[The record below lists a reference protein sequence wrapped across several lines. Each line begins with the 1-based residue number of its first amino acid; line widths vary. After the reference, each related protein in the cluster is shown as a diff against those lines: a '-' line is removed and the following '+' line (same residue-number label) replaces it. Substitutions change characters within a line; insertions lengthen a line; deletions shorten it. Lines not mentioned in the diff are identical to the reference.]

1 MGEDDL
7 CLLLYGLLTQDEV
20 ELTILQRRAEELY
33 ELGIDLHHRGMD
45 SLTWWEGD
53 LGLHTV

>member
-1 MGEDDL
+1 MNL
-7 CLLLYGLLTQDEV
+7 RLLLYSLLAQDEV
-20 ELTILQRRAEELY
+20 ELPILQRRAEELY

-53 LGLHTV
+53 LCLHAV

>member
-1 MGEDDL
+1 MRTIFA
-7 CLLLYGLLTQDEV
+7 CSSYGLLAQDEV

-53 LGLHTV
+53 LCLHAV